1 MARDGASGGNGGG
14 RGGGGTPECFAS
26 DGGNG
31 GGGARC
37 LVLLGVPATVAVAEE
52 LVLGGEL
59 VPNRLS

>member
-1 MARDGASGGNGGG
+1 MVG
-14 RGGGGTPECFAS
+14 RNRT
-26 DGGNG
+26 
-31 GGGARC
+31 RC